1 MARGVNDL
9 NNGVVAASDVV
20 FFAVKPQYAKATLES
35 VAAKARGGG
44 GGGGGG
50 GSARPPNTVSTALP
64 PIRLRARVFVAV

>member
-1 MARGVNDL
+1 M

-35 VAAKARGGG
+35 VAAKARGER
-44 GGGGGG
+44 
-50 GSARPPNTVSTALP
+50 SARPPNTVSTALP